1 MWALREPGIEVVDVR
16 DAEVS
21 RADVLTAFRRRVRE
35 EPPDHGAE
43 HDGAAERLA
52 RLRAAR
58 GILTGTDG

>member
-1 MWALREPGIEVVDVR
+1 MWTLRELGIEVVDVR

-21 RADVLTAFRRRVRE
+21 RADVLTAFRCRMRE
-35 EPPDHGAE
+35 EHPDHGAE
-43 HDGAAERLA
+43 RDGAAERLA